1 MICNIVVSVLLV
13 LLNNHAIAF
22 IVLKNFKEYA
32 KKDEEI

>member
-1 MICNIVVSVLLV
+1 MICNIVAFLLF

-32 KKDEEI
+32 RNLEG

>member
-32 KKDEEI
+32 RNVEG